1 MIDIFVRP
9 SCHNENMTT
18 KRIGYSR
25 ISTADQTV
33 DSQKD
38 ALQKAGVDSIY
49 SDIYTGTK
57 ASRPELD
64 RLKEQLR
71 TGDTI
76 VVTRLDRL
84 GRSTK
89 DLLNLVSELQE
100 NGVHLEVLEQ
110 SINTST
116 PEGKLFFTLVASF
129 AEFERE
135 IMRARTIDGLKA
147 ARARGKVGGRK
158 SVMTNAKIST
168 AKQMYSDGKYVKE
181 IAEVLGVSRPTI
193 YRAISLL

>member
-1 MIDIFVRP
+1 MI
-9 SCHNENMTT
+9 
-18 KRIGYSR
+18 
-25 ISTADQTV
+25 
-33 DSQKD
+33 
-38 ALQKAGVDSIY
+38 
-49 SDIYTGTK
+49 
-57 ASRPELD
+57 
-64 RLKEQLR
+64 
-71 TGDTI
+71 
-76 VVTRLDRL
+76 TRLDRL

-89 DLLNLVSELQE
+89 DLLNLVSDLQD

-110 SINTST
+110 NINTST

-158 SVMTNAKIST
+158 SVMTTAKIST
-168 AKQMYSDGKYVKE
+168 AQQMYSEGKYVTE

-193 YRAISLL
+193 YRALELQKSA